1 MKKLM
6 IVLGAIALA
15 VSTQAATF
23 RWSNSAPIAQHD
35 SVSAENQYG
44 IDLTSGTAYLIDA
57 KSLSQAA
64 LFTAAFAADDMASY
78 LNGVAYNTATMT
90 GSSKFATQSIAGGSV
105 SSGRAVWTPDATVYP
120 NGGSVTFYEAV
131 LVKDGD
137 TQYLYISEEVTAT
150 VAQTGNTNFNFSND
164 GSLNATLNSA
174 DGFKGSGWYA
184 AVPEPTSGLLMLV
197 GLAGLALRRR
207 RA

>member
-1 MKKLM
+1 MKKIM

-23 RWSNSAPIAQHD
+23 RWNNNAPIAQHD
-35 SVSAENQYG
+35 SVSADNVYG
-44 IDLTSGTAYLIDA
+44 VDLTSGTAYLIDA

-64 LFTAAFAADDMASY
+64 LFTAAFAADDMAAY
-78 LNGVAYNTATMT
+78 LNGVAYNTATMKDA
-90 GSSKFATQSIAGGSV
+90 SKFATQTLTGGSV
-105 SSGRAVWTPDATVYP
+105 SSGRVVWTPDSSVYP
-120 NGGSVTFYEAV
+120 DESTATFYQAIV
-131 LVKDGD
+131 VTDKGTD
-137 TQYLYISEEVTAT
+137 YLYISEEITST
-150 VAQTGNTNFNFSND
+150 VAKTGNTNFNFMND

-197 GLAGLALRRR
+197 GFAGLALRRR